1 MNFEQL
7 FYSFWWLIFP
17 VFGMAFAFVGM
28 IQSEG
33 RSRKVM
39 ELIKS
44 YVDQG
49 KEPPPELLRM
59 ARDPSDYDMGWSGAP
74 RGQHG
79 NAWSFVV
86 FAALAAGFA
95 VGWWFVQ
102 EESFAFAFLIVAVTM
117 GVLSL
122 GALLILL
129 LGRGK

>member
-17 VFGMAFAFVGM
+17 VFGMVMAFVGM
-28 IQSEG
+28 FQAEN

-44 YVDQG
+44 YLDQG

-59 ARDPSDYDMGWSGAP
+59 ARDPSDYDMGWSAP
-74 RGQHG
+74 RAQNGS
-79 NAWSFVV
+79 AWSFVV
-86 FAALAAGFA
+86 FAALAAGFTA
-95 VGWWFVQ
+95 GWWFVQ

-117 GVLSL
+117 GVLAI

-129 LGRGK
+129 FSRGK